1 MEILRLYAKVLYL
14 APSPLQSFSILVWIL
29 PVLAP
34 FTASAKHQQD
44 RHLKQQHMSRKK
56 YWIKCDMLLE
66 LWSVSESFFKF
77 QSVFRFHP
85 FSNIMQHPSQQMG
98 GISDISKYP
107 HLRQLWPPNNAN
119 NLSPGSFQVQ
129 VTEQVSH
136 SAGKV
141 AAWGRLELGQKGTH
155 RRMNLSMGIHGFLKV
170 VTRIC
175 QSCYKWIYQSC
186 SMFFSSFAKQNHAE
200 V

>member
-1 MEILRLYAKVLYL
+1 MVNINSNIWAEEKLN
-14 APSPLQSFSILVWIL
+14 QVWH
-29 PVLAP
+29 A
-34 FTASAKHQQD
+34 
-44 RHLKQQHMSRKK
+44 
-56 YWIKCDMLLE
+56 LE

-98 GISDISKYP
+98 GISDMYPSIHTWDNFDPHTMQTTCCQDLSKFFF
-107 HLRQLWPPNNAN
+107 L
-119 NLSPGSFQVQ
+119 QVQ
-129 VTEQVSH
+129 VTKQVSH

-175 QSCYKWIYQSC
+175 QSCYMYFFQRALAAWEGC
-186 SMFFSSFAKQNHAE
+186 S
-200 V
+200 